1 MLIVEIEA
9 GKQVLF
15 IHFLWRER
23 IYREN
28 WGLHCDGNTTGCLTS
43 VGAEKRDVGDEK
55 GKGMK
60 QKTNRMLSTGARTRI
75 VGGD

>member
-1 MLIVEIEA
+1 MVLILEIEA

-28 WGLHCDGNTTGCLTS
+28 WSLHCDGNTTGYLTS
-43 VGAEKRDVGDEK
+43 VGAEKRDVGDGK

-60 QKTNRMLSTGARTRI
+60 QKTNRMLSTGA
-75 VGGD
+75 